1 MSELLIKG
9 MEMPKNCEECDFATV
24 GDIDFEYNLFCKC
37 SKKYCDLDAF
47 GHPIGWNCPLIE
59 VPTPHGRL
67 IDADALITKVQKLY
81 CKDCILRTGKK
92 NGKMQYIYE
101 IGEAPCRGCWVDDM
115 VSEIGDAP
123 TIIEA
128 EGRDS

>member
-1 MSELLIKG
+1 MSYIVPREK
-9 MEMPKNCEECDFATV
+9 PKACRNCEFLYKTVYDCKLMCDK
-24 GDIDFEYNLFCKC
+24 DYEDFDTQY
-37 SKKYCDLDAF
+37 A
-47 GHPIGWNCPLIE
+47 NCPLIE

-101 IGEAPCRGCWVDDM
+101 IGEAPCRGCWIDDM
-115 VSEIGDAP
+115 VLEIDDAP

-128 EGRDS
+128 EGSKE